1 MFYVSVK
8 SSSLKT
14 IALIAAVAVFAT
26 IGGVYAVRKSK
37 SAPVSKMNGIVYK
50 AGTAE
55 ERLSFLSQFGWDVA
69 EEPAEVKEVVIPEE
83 FDDVYNQY
91 NAIQKQQKLDLEK
104 YKGARV
110 KCWSYYVRNYPGY
123 ENSEGV
129 IRANLLVLDGVVIG
143 GDISS
148 TELSGFMHTFDFPQE
163 RSTVSNTSET
173 AA

>member
-14 IALIAAVAVFAT
+14 VALIAAVAIFAT
-26 IGGVYAVRKSK
+26 IGGVYAVKKSK
-37 SAPVSKMNGIVYK
+37 SAPVASMNGIVYK

-55 ERLSFLSQFGWDVA
+55 ERLSFLSQFGWEVE

-91 NAIQKQQKLDLEK
+91 NVIQKEQKLDLEK
-104 YKGARV
+104 YKGTRV
-110 KCWSYYVRNYPGY
+110 KCWSYNVKNYPGY
-123 ENSEGV
+123 ENSDGV
-129 IRANLLVLDGVVIG
+129 IRANMLVLDGVVIG

-148 TELSGFMHTFDFPQE
+148 TELSGFMHTFDFPQDKVQE
-163 RSTVSNTSET
+163 KSTTT
-173 AA
+173 